1 MNELIV
7 LPNPPDTNVGPTG
20 PGLDVREESRFKR
33 QSWRRLGL
41 AACALALTLG
51 AGWAVGTKFQSREAA
66 ASRGDT
72 NAARKLAD
80 ANEAERG
87 DIRALREEIRALQ
100 GKIDSLDRR
109 GDSAERGTLEAKLNS
124 LDRKI
129 EANHVDAANVAAQI
143 AARLDKNDKS
153 MERLEATISAKS
165 SVPATAGNDDGTS
178 VKPAAKVAAPA
189 PAAAIS
195 AKLPVP
201 ATANND
207 AKGGVKPAARAA
219 APAPGL
225 AATAGGANAKAAE
238 AARPIGDYT
247 VREVQDGIALVQGR
261 AGGLYEVGPGDRLPG
276 AGRVL
281 AVEKIGQ
288 KWFVVTESG
297 RIDGQAPAFQPR
309 YSQRRDPGDYYFD
322 QRF

>member
-7 LPNPPDTNVGPTG
+7 LPNPPDTKVGPTG
-20 PGLDVREESRFKR
+20 PGPDEQEKSRLKR

-51 AGWAVGTKFQSREAA
+51 TGWAVGTKFQSREAA
-66 ASRGDT
+66 DSRGDA
-72 NAARKLAD
+72 NAARKLAAD
-80 ANEAERG
+80 EAERG

-100 GKIDSLDRR
+100 AKLDSLDKRS
-109 GDSAERGTLEAKLNS
+109 DAPERGTLEAKLNS

-129 EANHVDAANVAAQI
+129 EANHVDAANVAVQI
-143 AARLDKNDKS
+143 AARLEKNDKS
-153 MERLEATISAKS
+153 MERLEAAISANS
-165 SVPATAGNDDGTS
+165 SVPATANDDAKGS

-189 PAAAIS
+189 PAA
-195 AKLPVP
+195 
-201 ATANND
+201 
-207 AKGGVKPAARAA
+207 
-219 APAPGL
+219 
-225 AATAGGANAKAAE
+225 TAGGAYAKTAD

-288 KWFVVTESG
+288 KWVVVTESG
-297 RIDGQAPAFQPR
+297 RIDGQAPALQPR
-309 YSQRRDPGDYYFD
+309 YSQRRDPNDYYYD
-322 QRF
+322 GRF

>member
-7 LPNPPDTNVGPTG
+7 LPNPPDTKVGPTG
-20 PGLDVREESRFKR
+20 PSADKQEKSRLKR

-51 AGWAVGTKFQSREAA
+51 TGWAVGTKFQSREAA
-66 ASRGDT
+66 DSRGDT
-72 NAARKLAD
+72 NAARKLAAD
-80 ANEAERG
+80 EAERG

-100 GKIDSLDRR
+100 AKLDSLDKRS
-109 GDSAERGTLEAKLNS
+109 DAPERGTLEAKLNS

-129 EANHVDAANVAAQI
+129 EANHVDAANVAVQI
-143 AARLDKNDKS
+143 AARLEKNDKS
-153 MERLEATISAKS
+153 MERLEA
-165 SVPATAGNDDGTS
+165 
-178 VKPAAKVAAPA
+178 
-189 PAAAIS
+189 AIS
-195 AKLPVP
+195 ANSSVP

-207 AKGGVKPAARAA
+207 AKGGVKPAPKVAAPSPAAAISAKSPVPSTASNDAKGSVKPAAKVA
-219 APAPGL
+219 APAP
-225 AATAGGANAKAAE
+225 AAIAGGAYAKTAD

-288 KWFVVTESG
+288 KWVVVTESG

-309 YSQRRDPGDYYFD
+309 YSQRRDPNDYYFD

>member
-20 PGLDVREESRFKR
+20 PGPDEQEKSRLKR

-51 AGWAVGTKFQSREAA
+51 TGWAVGTKFQSREAA
-66 ASRGDT
+66 DSRGDA
-72 NAARKLAD
+72 NAARKLAAD
-80 ANEAERG
+80 EAERG

-100 GKIDSLDRR
+100 AKLDSLDKRS
-109 GDSAERGTLEAKLNS
+109 DAPERGTLEAKLNS

-129 EANHVDAANVAAQI
+129 EANHVDAANVAVQI
-143 AARLDKNDKS
+143 AARLEKNDKS
-153 MERLEATISAKS
+153 MERLEAAISANS
-165 SVPATAGNDDGTS
+165 SVPATANDDAKGGVKPAPKVAAPAPAAAISAKPPVPSTASNDAKGS

-189 PAAAIS
+189 PAA
-195 AKLPVP
+195 
-201 ATANND
+201 
-207 AKGGVKPAARAA
+207 
-219 APAPGL
+219 
-225 AATAGGANAKAAE
+225 TAGGAYAKTAD

-288 KWFVVTESG
+288 KWVVVTESG
-297 RIDGQAPAFQPR
+297 RIDGQAPALQPR
-309 YSQRRDPGDYYFD
+309 YSQRRDPNDYYFD

>member
-7 LPNPPDTNVGPTG
+7 LPNPPETKVGPTG
-20 PGLDVREESRFKR
+20 PGPDKQEKSRLKR

-51 AGWAVGTKFQSREAA
+51 TGWAVGTKFQSREAA
-66 ASRGDT
+66 DSRGDT
-72 NAARKLAD
+72 NAARKLAAD
-80 ANEAERG
+80 EAERG

-100 GKIDSLDRR
+100 AKLDSLDKRS
-109 GDSAERGTLEAKLNS
+109 DAPERGTLEAKLNS

-129 EANHVDAANVAAQI
+129 EANHVDAANVAVQI
-143 AARLDKNDKS
+143 AARLEKNDKS
-153 MERLEATISAKS
+153 MERLEAAISANS
-165 SVPATAGNDDGTS
+165 SVPATANNDASGG
-178 VKPAAKVAAPA
+178 VKPAPKVAAPA

-195 AKLPVP
+195 AKPPAP
-201 ATANND
+201 ATASND
-207 AKGGVKPAARAA
+207 AKASVKPAAKVLPP
-219 APAPGL
+219 APA
-225 AATAGGANAKAAE
+225 AIAGGAYAKAAD

-288 KWFVVTESG
+288 KWVVVTESG
-297 RIDGQAPAFQPR
+297 RIDGQVPAPQPR
-309 YSQRRDPGDYYFD
+309 YSQRRDPNDYYFD

>member
-7 LPNPPDTNVGPTG
+7 LPTPPDKNVGPTG
-20 PGLDVREESRFKR
+20 PGPDEREKSRLKR

-51 AGWAVGTKFQSREAA
+51 TGWAVGTKTQSREAA
-66 ASRGDT
+66 DSRGDT

-80 ANEAERG
+80 ANDAERG

-100 GKIDSLDRR
+100 AKLDSLDRR
-109 GDSAERGTLEAKLNS
+109 GESAERGTLEAKLNS

-129 EANHVDAANVAAQI
+129 EANHADASNIAAQI
-143 AARLDKNDKS
+143 EARLEKNDKS
-153 MERLEATISAKS
+153 MGRLE
-165 SVPATAGNDDGTS
+165 
-178 VKPAAKVAAPA
+178 
-189 PAAAIS
+189 AAIS
-195 AKLPVP
+195 AKPPVP
-201 ATANND
+201 ATASND
-207 AKGGVKPAARAA
+207 AKTSVKPVARVV
-219 APAPGL
+219 APAPAS
-225 AATAGGANAKAAE
+225 AATAGGANPKVADAAK
-238 AARPIGDYT
+238 PIGDYM

-281 AVEKIGQ
+281 AVERIGQ
-288 KWFVVTESG
+288 KWVVVTESG
-297 RIDGQAPAFQPR
+297 RIDGQAPALQPR
-309 YSQRRDPGDYYFD
+309 YSQRRDPGDYYFG

>member
-7 LPNPPDTNVGPTG
+7 LPTPPDTNVGPIASG
-20 PGLDVREESRFKR
+20 PDEREKPRLKW

-51 AGWAVGTKFQSREAA
+51 ASWAVGTKFQSREAA
-66 ASRGDT
+66 ESHGDA

-100 GKIDSLDRR
+100 AKLDSLDKRSES
-109 GDSAERGTLEAKLNS
+109 GERGTLEAKLNS

-129 EANHVDAANVAAQI
+129 EANHADAANIAAQI
-143 AARLDKNDKS
+143 EARLEKNDKS
-153 MERLEATISAKS
+153 MGRLE
-165 SVPATAGNDDGTS
+165 
-178 VKPAAKVAAPA
+178 
-189 PAAAIS
+189 AAIS
-195 AKLPVP
+195 AKPPVP
-201 ATANND
+201 STAGND
-207 AKGGVKPAARAA
+207 AKASVKPVARVV
-219 APAPGL
+219 APAPAS
-225 AATAGGANAKAAE
+225 AATAGGANAKAAD

-288 KWFVVTESG
+288 KWVVVTESG
-297 RIDGQAPAFQPR
+297 RIDGLAPALQPR

>member
-7 LPNPPDTNVGPTG
+7 LPNPPGTKVGPTG
-20 PGLDVREESRFKR
+20 PGPDEQEKSRLKR

-51 AGWAVGTKFQSREAA
+51 IGWAVGTKTQSREAA
-66 ASRGDT
+66 DSRGDT

-80 ANEAERG
+80 ANEAERR

-100 GKIDSLDRR
+100 AKLDSLDKRS
-109 GDSAERGTLEAKLNS
+109 DAPERGTLEAKLNS

-129 EANHVDAANVAAQI
+129 EANHVDAANVAVQI
-143 AARLDKNDKS
+143 AARLEKNDKS
-153 MERLEATISAKS
+153 MERLEAAISANS
-165 SVPATAGNDDGTS
+165 SVPATANDDGKGGVKPVPKVAAPAPAAAISAKSPVPSTASNDAKGS

-189 PAAAIS
+189 PAA
-195 AKLPVP
+195 
-201 ATANND
+201 
-207 AKGGVKPAARAA
+207 
-219 APAPGL
+219 
-225 AATAGGANAKAAE
+225 TAGGANVKAAD
-238 AARPIGDYT
+238 AARAISDYT

-288 KWFVVTESG
+288 KWVVVTESG
-297 RIDGQAPAFQPR
+297 RIDGLAPALQPR